1 MKIQLL
7 GWQSRGLRCPDLDI
21 DFTINGK
28 VAKVGLLQ
36 MPNGVGKTTTL
47 ACLRAALDGSATDWN
62 EAKVREFRPNDVAS
76 DTGTFVVRLM
86 VNDTERLTFEMTF
99 HFEDGFIS
107 YQTTF
112 KKRQEPNFVPPP
124 NVAMF
129 LNKRFARLFIFDGE
143 LAKQLLDEQ
152 GEDAGAVI
160 DTFYQLY
167 LLADDM
173 KRIAQSELEDHTRHR
188 RSANPNPAAVDRL
201 EREIKQF
208 EKQRRTLLE
217 KADQSRV
224 AQTEANTRIAV
235 LEVEVGEQVRR
246 HGEYREEEGKAEAN
260 RLKADQDLKLELQKL
275 GSALP
280 DPCFIHPAFSHGLRR
295 LAASLDRLKLPGPS
309 SKVFFT
315 ELADEESDCICGR
328 ALDDACRAQIRERA
342 KEILADETSNFMNML
357 KDDIRHLGF
366 REEDSLS
373 DRIGTLRG
381 IYQQLGDAEQRKN
394 RIRVELSGD
403 VEIQQ
408 RGEELERCR
417 ADRDVA
423 KEFLADFD
431 REILPTDDAD
441 SGCCKWFDREL
452 ADRKK
457 KQAELTG
464 TLDFKNRTDALMHI
478 LDSAYTSAHMAL
490 KDAAVAATNQR
501 LEKVLIHSPLRISD
515 ITTTIRLASPSG
527 VAQGG
532 ASVGQTLAIG
542 YVFLTTLLNG
552 TAHQFPLVVDSPA
565 GPMDA
570 DVRREVAPLVPQLC
584 QQFIALTISTEREG
598 FIDPLYEA
606 AEHDVKFLTAFRRT
620 AGTEPLIAALPVSGV
635 THTSNGVLVEG
646 RDYFLR
652 FQLAETK

>member
-7 GWQSRGLRCPDLDI
+7 GWESRGLRCPDLNI
-21 DFTINGK
+21 DFTIDGR
-28 VAKVGLLQ
+28 VPKVGLLQ

-62 EAKVREFRPNDVAS
+62 EAKVRDFRPLDVAS

-99 HFEDGFIS
+99 DFENGFVS

-129 LNKRFARLFIFDGE
+129 LNPRFARLFIFDGE

-152 GEDAGAVI
+152 GEDAGRVI

-167 LLADDM
+167 LLDEM
-173 KRIAQSELEDHTRHR
+173 KQVAQSELEDHTRHR
-188 RSANPNPAAVDRL
+188 RSANPNPAVVDRL
-201 EREIKQF
+201 EREIKQL
-208 EKQRRTLLE
+208 EKQRYALIE
-217 KADQSRV
+217 KAEQSRT
-224 AQTEANTRIAV
+224 ALGEASARISV
-235 LEVEVGEQVRR
+235 LETEVGEQVRR
-246 HGEYREEEGKAEAN
+246 HEEYREKERQAEED
-260 RLKADQDLKLELQKL
+260 RLKADQELKMGLQKL
-275 GSALP
+275 GSELP

-295 LAASLDRLKLPGPS
+295 LAVSLDRLKLPGPS
-309 SKVFFT
+309 SKIFFT
-315 ELADEESDCICGR
+315 ELAEEEECICGR
-328 ALDDACRAQIRERA
+328 ALDDACRAHLRERA
-342 KEILADETSNFMNML
+342 KEILADETSTFMNTL
-357 KDDIRHLGF
+357 KDDIRHLGS
-366 REEDSLS
+366 REEGSFA
-373 DRIGTLRG
+373 DRVGILRG
-381 IYQQLGDAEQRKN
+381 FHQRLGDAEQRKN

-408 RGEELERCR
+408 REAELTKCI
-417 ADRDVA
+417 ADRDA
-423 KEFLADFD
+423 ARQFLAEFD
-431 REILPTDDAD
+431 REMLPTDQAE
-441 SGCCKWFDREL
+441 SGCRKWFDREL
-452 ADRKK
+452 SERNKK
-457 KQAELTG
+457 RAELTG
-464 TLDFKNRTDALMHI
+464 TLDFKNRTDVLMRI
-478 LDSAYTSAHMAL
+478 LDTAYASAHHAL
-490 KDAAVAATNQR
+490 KDAAVAATNRR
-501 LEKVLIHSPLRISD
+501 LEKVLLHSPVRIAD
-515 ITTTIRLASPSG
+515 ITTTIRLASATG
-527 VAQGG
+527 IAQGG

-606 AEHDVKFLTAFRRT
+606 AGHDVKFLTAFRRT
-620 AGTEPLIAALPVSGV
+620 AGTESLIATLPTSGV
-635 THTSNGVLVEG
+635 TTTSNGVLVEG
-646 RDYFLR
+646 RDYFQR